1 MATTGIGQPF
11 NRQYPSGFTYP
22 IDEVVFENN
31 SRVKYNEYV
40 RYKTN
45 LYEDAIRSGTPSA
58 QALANAG
65 LIARR
70 VYFDAAVAARAARDP
85 ESPTAATAP
94 TSSASKTTQLSSAQS
109 RQIQAATAPP
119 TNLAA
124 EPAQGQRN
132 LAAATPAAPN
142 KKTPANKTKAKN
154 NATSNVLHNYTNY
167 TYRLS
172 LYTLKNS
179 EFNKL
184 VVDPSSKVS
193 KFLILRSGGN
203 EVDPTKNSKFD
214 EDFYFE
220 DLHLSTIIGLNAR
233 SRETNAIDLTFTIF
247 EPNGCT
253 LIDKLIDITAHV
265 VDGKGVDN
273 YLTMPYILQI
283 DFLGYDAA
291 GTPMVIP
298 GISKIIPLTLIEM
311 KIKPDQAGTRYSI
324 RAVPFNHLALTNTVG
339 IIPTNC
345 EIKSETVASLFAAT
359 GLENARAYRR
369 GIGNAV
375 NTDIDLRGRAETAAR
390 EAVRTVR
397 DENPQAVG
405 DQARN
410 QVLTAARE
418 QFQRPINA
426 SSLSDVLNGWN
437 IFLAEEGIIG
447 VADEYDIQFVDQR
460 MADAKVILPQ
470 LNPTQDVPTSS
481 TGDNRNPETRALAN
495 SVARGIAQAAA
506 STGVYRIFAGST
518 ITNIISQVVRNS
530 SFIRDQINEERSQRQ
545 QQTDA
550 ALAVAGT
557 VAREAALAA
566 ATGGTST
573 IATTVATSAVQT
585 AGRENQKNT
594 LKEEE
599 ILQWF
604 KITPEI
610 TLLEF
615 DIIRNQYA
623 KKIVFYIDYYKC
635 PNPRY
640 PFAPQG
646 AAEKYVKDYYYWYTG
661 KNTDVLNV
669 DIAFDTAF
677 YTAVSLPLTTSFT
690 EVNSSISSQPEQTD
704 ADIQAIRER
713 QNRIRK
719 TGLPFPVIQNPAK
732 QLADMVAASKKV
744 DKKAI
749 AVEDLAE
756 SLMSR
761 SRGDMLVIKVEII
774 GDPEFIKQDGLFGKP
789 EPRDKD
795 KTKNNSIITDHERVI
810 VNFNFNYPDDWN
822 RQEGLLKPKRP
833 TVFEGLYAIIRVD
846 STFERGIFKQSLE
859 MYRLYE
865 DQYLPIKNESTS
877 ITGNATINPLTRQVT
892 VN

>member
-1 MATTGIGQPF
+1 MADIAYAF
-11 NRQYPSGFTYP
+11 NERIFARNDPVNYA
-22 IDEVVFENN
+22 
-31 SRVKYNEYV
+31 EYV
-40 RYKTN
+40 KLYRQ
-45 LYEDAIRSGTPSA
+45 LYEEGVGNGRLTEGSA
-58 QALANAG
+58 QEKAET
-65 LIARR
+65 IARR
-70 VYFDAAVAARAARDP
+70 QFFAAAQRAGAASNTALQQGTASTVLASRPLSPSQKQKLGSSTVPSATAASVQGQRTQAQP
-85 ESPTAATAP
+85 VTPTAAA
-94 TSSASKTTQLSSAQS
+94 KK
-109 RQIQAATAPP
+109 PP
-119 TNLAA
+119 TNK
-124 EPAQGQRN
+124 
-132 LAAATPAAPN
+132 PN
-142 KKTPANKTKAKN
+142 AKN
-154 NATSNVLHNYTNY
+154 NATSNILHNYTNY

-184 VVDPSSKVS
+184 VADPSSKVS
-193 KFLILRSGGN
+193 KSLILSSGGSFHN
-203 EVDPTKNSKFD
+203 YKNSTESIN

-220 DLHLSTIIGLNAR
+220 DLHLATIIGLNAR

-253 LIDKLIDITAHV
+253 LIDRLIDITKSIA
-265 VDGKGVDN
+265 GKGYDN

-283 DFLGYDAA
+283 DFLGYDAE
-291 GTPMVIP
+291 GTP
-298 GISKIIPLTLIEM
+298 KIIPNITKILPLTLIEM
-311 KIKPDQAGTRYSI
+311 KIKPDQAGTRYSV

-339 IIPTNC
+339 IIPINC
-345 EIKSETVASLFAAT
+345 EIKSKTVAPLFAAT
-359 GLENARAYRR
+359 GIDSAKRVAATIFSSVDTLLA
-369 GIGNAV
+369 
-375 NTDIDLRGRAETAAR
+375 NTSDAPFNGTDRQRESRQGRETAAR
-390 EAVRTVR
+390 E
-397 DENPQAVG
+397 E
-405 DQARN
+405 
-410 QVLTAARE
+410 
-418 QFQRPINA
+418 FKRPIDA

-437 IFLAEEGIIG
+437 IFLAKEGIIG
-447 VADEYDIQFVDQR
+447 IADEYDIQFVDQR
-460 MADAKVILPQ
+460 MADAEVILPQ
-470 LNPTQDVPTSS
+470 LNPTQDVPTSN
-481 TGDNRNPETRALAN
+481 TRGGQDPETRALAN
-495 SVARGIAQAAA
+495 SVARGIAQVAA
-506 STGVYRIFAGST
+506 STGVYRIFAGSA

-530 SFIRDQINEERSQRQ
+530 SFIRDQIKEERSRRD
-545 QQTDA
+545 QTDA
-550 ALAVAGT
+550 ALAAG
-557 VAREAALAA
+557 VGLAA
-566 ATGGTST
+566 NAAAPGAGT
-573 IATTVATSAVQT
+573 IATELAANAVAN

-615 DIIRNQYA
+615 DTIRNQYA
-623 KKIVFYIDYYKC
+623 KKIVFYIDYYKS

-661 KNTDVLNV
+661 KNTDVLSV

-677 YTAVSLPLTTSFT
+677 YTAVSLPLTTTFND
-690 EVNSSISSQPEQTD
+690 VNPSVSPQTEQTD

-732 QLADMVAASKKV
+732 QLADMAAASKKV
-744 DKKAI
+744 DKKTV

-774 GDPEFIKQDGLFGKP
+774 GDPEFVKQDGLFGKP
-789 EPRDKD
+789 EPRDKT

-822 RQEGLLKPKRP
+822 RAEGLLKPKRP
-833 TVFEGLYAIIRVD
+833 TVFEGLYSIIRVD
-846 STFERGIFKQSLE
+846 STFERGLFKQSLE

-865 DQYLPIKNESTS
+865 DQYQSANNNNSMTPNNPGINRLSLTS
-877 ITGNATINPLTRQVT
+877 PGPTSQIIDPGT
-892 VN
+892 